1 MEGHPMKKLLK
12 KLAVLYLRVR
22 VKDAGQL
29 GTLGLD
35 GKVTW

>member
-1 MEGHPMKKLLK
+1 MRILLK
-12 KLAVLYLRVR
+12 KLTMLYLRLR

-29 GTLGLD
+29 GTLGID

>member
-1 MEGHPMKKLLK
+1 MKILQKIT
-12 KLAVLYLRVR
+12 ALYLRLR

-29 GTLGLD
+29 GTLGID